1 MGFVKLLIRGKW
13 KEMSLRYQV
22 VNNRLPDP
30 FDTYDYLD
38 SLHQTY
44 GLSPHFLFYLLKEV
58 VTIKTSQPI
67 IKTLS
72 V

>member
-44 GLSPHFLFYLLKEV
+44 GLSPHFYF
-58 VTIKTSQPI
+58 IC
-67 IKTLS
+67 
-72 V
+72 